1 MSYSTNLTC
10 FSYSCSDLNA
20 DQISNMNYTNKI
32 RLPPSVLKHL
42 MEDIGEN
49 SLEFPLFFSVKN
61 TQTMYSNTCAV
72 HEFSSPEGVC
82 NLP

>member
-1 MSYSTNLTC
+1 MSYTTSLTC

-49 SLEFPLFFSVKN
+49 SLEFPFIFFCEKHSDYV
-61 TQTMYSNTCAV
+61 
-72 HEFSSPEGVC
+72 
-82 NLP
+82 L

>member
-10 FSYSCSDLNA
+10 FSYSCSDLNP

-49 SLEFPLFFSVKN
+49 SLEFPLFFSVKKN
-61 TQTMYSNTCAV
+61 QA
-72 HEFSSPEGVC
+72 
-82 NLP
+82 LPTSLKNIYKEIE